1 MTDRMADPQSNPP
14 RPAAAGLPERAHRAL
29 PFGAGRRRTLLTL
42 VLVAGMVAFTAAW
55 IVPNVAGAAFVQVRA
70 VVTAKPAVGGPM
82 VVIGGGSAISAT
94 ALDISV
100 EIENHYPLGVVL
112 GTGPAAYQAA
122 AYRRDDSGKLIRVWQ
137 IGTGDAVLEEGSDSP
152 VGGGPSDAAVVVPP
166 GRSNHAITAAATPF
180 RLVDVTGASLT
191 SGVYYLRVWAYGIG
205 SPLVPLALSGGMDP
219 LGPPT
224 DLPAAPA

>member
-70 VVTAKPAVGGPM
+70 VVTARPAASGPTI
-82 VVIGGGSAISAT
+82 VIGGGSAISAT

-137 IGTGDAVLEEGSDSP
+137 IGSGDAVVEEGSDSP

-224 DLPAAPA
+224 DLPAPPA